1 MNNNMSNNMN
11 NNKKKKTMHKWVI
24 AVCSMMIAFSAIL
37 PAAQAASPSILSYG
51 TTSLDVP
58 DLQFRLKVL
67 GYFKNPTVTT
77 YYGSMTQDAVE
88 RFQADFGLK
97 ADGVA
102 GSKTWSLLKQVSV
115 NKNELD
121 LLARIIYA
129 EARGESYK
137 GQVAVGAVVMN
148 RVQSSSFPNTIREVI
163 LQSGAFTAV
172 DDGQFSLKPDSS
184 AYRAAT
190 DAVRGVDPTGNALY
204 YFNPNTATS
213 SWIWSRKQTVRIG
226 NHIFAV

>member
-1 MNNNMSNNMN
+1 MP
-11 NNKKKKTMHKWVI
+11 KWLI
-24 AVCSMMIAFSAIL
+24 AICSMMIAFSAIL
-37 PAAQAASPSILSYG
+37 PAAHAASPSTLSYG
-51 TTSLDVP
+51 MTSLDVP

-67 GYFKNPTVTT
+67 GYFDNKKVTT
-77 YYGSMTQDAVE
+77 FYGSMTQDAVE
-88 RFQADFGLK
+88 RFQADFGL
-97 ADGVA
+97 ASDGVA
-102 GSKTWSLLKQVSV
+102 GTKTWSLLKKVSV
-115 NKNELD
+115 NQEELD

-148 RVQSSSFPNTIREVI
+148 RVQSSSFPNTVREVI

-172 DDGQFSLKPDSS
+172 DDGQFSLKPDST
-184 AYRAAT
+184 AYQAAM
-190 DAVRGVDPTGNALY
+190 DAVRGYDPTGNALY

-213 SWIWSRKQTVRIG
+213 SWIWSRKQTVKIG